1 MLCIAQTYLYPMKA
15 LWTLNPYFW
24 RYKWLLLSGVFF
36 VLLSAAFS
44 VFPAVYIR
52 EAFDEVAWAISG
64 QGSPDSQ
71 RSMGLRNA
79 LMIYSALILG
89 LSVLKGLFT
98 FLMRQTL
105 IVMSRHI
112 EFDLKNDIYT
122 HYQKLDM
129 GFYRRNST
137 GDLMNRISED
147 VGRTRMYIGPALMYT
162 INTAF
167 ATGITLY
174 FMFSVDVRLSL
185 MTLAPMPLLVWC
197 IYRVSTL
204 INQRSHAV
212 QAQQSAIST
221 LAQETFSGLRVLKAF
236 GLEAEQTQ
244 RYATSAGQTFVQN
257 ERLYRVNALFM
268 PLMLLLVGTSTLIA
282 VWVGGQG
289 VIEGRLSP
297 GVIAEFVYYVNLLT
311 WPIASIGW
319 VMSMVQR
326 AEASMQRI
334 NDFLHIQPVIQNPK
348 SPYSSE
354 NYRGEIVFENV
365 SYTYPDSGIKA
376 LSEFSAHISP
386 GETIV
391 VVGKT
396 GSGKTTLGLLLNRVM
411 DPQSG
416 RILVDGV
423 DIRQWDVQALR
434 RAIGTVPQDAFLFS
448 DTIAEN
454 IAFGTVDASRG
465 EVEEYA
471 ELAHVAEDVRGFPL
485 GFDTVVGERGISLSG
500 GQKQRVSIARA
511 LIKKPPMLLLDD
523 ALSAVDTDTEVNI
536 LSELREKLHGVTA
549 VLITQRLSCVHL
561 ADRIYVLED
570 GRMTQEG
577 THQSLVQ
584 VPGVYAELYAL
595 QNPDSWTAA

>member
-1 MLCIAQTYLYPMKA
+1 MKA

-24 RYKWLLLSGVFF
+24 RYKWLLLSGVLF

-52 EAFDEVAWAISG
+52 EAFDEVAVAISG
-64 QGSPDSQ
+64 QGTPDAQ
-71 RSMGLRNA
+71 RSLDLKQA
-79 LMIYSALILG
+79 LMLYSALILG

-185 MTLAPMPLLVWC
+185 LTLAPMPLLVWC

-236 GLEAEQTQ
+236 GLEAEQTE
-244 RYATSAGQTFVQN
+244 RYATSASQSFAQN

-268 PLMLLLVGTSTLIA
+268 PLMLLLVGSSTLIA

-334 NDFLHIQPVIQNPK
+334 NDFLLIAPAIQ
-348 SPYSSE
+348 SPE
-354 NYRGEIVFENV
+354 HPYRPEAFRGDIVFENV
-365 SYTYPDSGIKA
+365 SYTYPDSGIQA
-376 LSEFSAHISP
+376 LNSFSAHIAP

-396 GSGKTTLGLLLNRVM
+396 GSGKSTLGLLLNRVM
-411 DPQSG
+411 DPQTG

-423 DIRQWDVQALR
+423 DIRSWDVQALR

-454 IAFGTVDASRG
+454 IAFGTMDAGR
-465 EVEEYA
+465 EVVEEYA
-471 ELAHVAEDVRGFPL
+471 ELAHVAEDVRGFPK
-485 GFDTVVGERGISLSG
+485 GFDTVVGERGVTLSG

-511 LIKKPPMLLLDD
+511 LIKKPPMLVLDD

-536 LSELREKLHGVTA
+536 LSDLREKLQGVTA
-549 VLITQRLSCVHL
+549 LLITQRLSCVHL
-561 ADRIYVLED
+561 ADRIYVLEE
-570 GRMTQEG
+570 GRLTQEG
-577 THQSLVQ
+577 THSSLVQ
-584 VPGVYAELYAL
+584 EDGVYAELYAL
-595 QNPDSWTAA
+595 QNPDSWSAA

>member
-1 MLCIAQTYLYPMKA
+1 MKA

-36 VLLSAAFS
+36 VLLSSAFS

-52 EAFDEVAWAISG
+52 EAFDEVAAAISG
-64 QGSPDSQ
+64 QGASNTE
-71 RSMGLRNA
+71 RNLDLKHA
-79 LMIYSALILG
+79 LILYSALILG
-89 LSVLKGLFT
+89 LSIIKGLFT

-105 IVMSRHI
+105 IVMSRHM
-112 EFDLKNDIYT
+112 EYDLKNAIYA
-122 HYQKLDM
+122 HYQKLDLA
-129 GFYRRNST
+129 FYRRNST

-147 VGRTRMYIGPALMYT
+147 VSRTRMYIGPALMYT
-162 INTAF
+162 LNTAF
-167 ATGITLY
+167 ATGITLF
-174 FMFSVDVRLSL
+174 FMFSVDVKLSL
-185 MTLAPMPLLVWC
+185 LTLAPMPFLVWC

-236 GLEAEQTQ
+236 GLEEEQTE
-244 RYATSAGQTFVQN
+244 RYADSASRSFQQN

-268 PLMLLLVGTSTLIA
+268 PLMLLLVGASTLIA

-297 GVIAEFVYYVNLLT
+297 GVIAEFIYYVNLLT

-334 NDFLHIQPVIQNPK
+334 NDFLHVEPAIQNTSHASVP
-348 SPYSSE
+348 E
-354 NYRGEIVFENV
+354 HIRGEIVFENV
-365 SYTYPDSGIKA
+365 SYTYPDSGIQA
-376 LSEFSAHISP
+376 LKNFSARIAP

-396 GSGKTTLGLLLNRVM
+396 GSGKSTLGLLLNRLM
-411 DPQSG
+411 DPTKG
-416 RILVDGV
+416 RILVDGL
-423 DIRQWDVQALR
+423 DIREWDVDALR
-434 RAIGTVPQDAFLFS
+434 KAVGTVPQDAFLFS
-448 DTIAEN
+448 DSIAEN
-454 IAFGTVDASRG
+454 IAFGTLEADRSL
-465 EVEEYA
+465 VESYA
-471 ELAHVAEDVRGFPL
+471 ELAYVAEDVRGFPK
-485 GFDTVVGERGISLSG
+485 GFDTVVGERGVTLSG

-511 LIKKPPMLLLDD
+511 LIKQPPMLVLDD

-536 LSELREKLHGVTA
+536 LSGLRERIAGVTA
-549 VLITQRLSCVHL
+549 LLITQRLSCVHL
-561 ADRIYVLED
+561 ADRIYVLDE
-570 GRMTQEG
+570 GVLVQEG
-577 THQSLVQ
+577 THSSLVQ
-584 VPGVYAELYAL
+584 VPGIYAELYTL
-595 QNPDSWTAA
+595 QNPDA

>member
-1 MLCIAQTYLYPMKA
+1 MKA

-24 RYKWLLLSGVFF
+24 RYKWLLLSGVLF

-52 EAFDEVAWAISG
+52 EAFDEVAVAISG
-64 QGSPDSQ
+64 QGTPDAQ
-71 RSMGLRNA
+71 RSLDLKQA
-79 LMIYSALILG
+79 LMLYSALILG

-185 MTLAPMPLLVWC
+185 LTLAPMPLLVWC

-236 GLEAEQTQ
+236 GLEAEQTE
-244 RYATSAGQTFVQN
+244 RYATSASQSFAQN

-268 PLMLLLVGTSTLIA
+268 PLMLLLVGSSTLIA

-334 NDFLHIQPVIQNPK
+334 NDFLLIEPAIQ
-348 SPYSSE
+348 SPE
-354 NYRGEIVFENV
+354 HPYRREAFRGDIVFENV
-365 SYTYPDSGIKA
+365 SYTYPDSGIQA
-376 LSEFSAHISP
+376 LNSFSAHIAP

-396 GSGKTTLGLLLNRVM
+396 GSGKSTLGLLLNRVM
-411 DPQSG
+411 DPQTG

-423 DIRQWDVQALR
+423 DIRSWDVQALR

-454 IAFGTVDASRG
+454 IAFGTMDAGR
-465 EVEEYA
+465 EVVEEYA
-471 ELAHVAEDVRGFPL
+471 ELAHVAEDVRGFPK
-485 GFDTVVGERGISLSG
+485 GFDTVVGERGVTLSG

-511 LIKKPPMLLLDD
+511 LIKKPPMLVLDD

-536 LSELREKLHGVTA
+536 LSDLREKLQGVTA
-549 VLITQRLSCVHL
+549 LLITQRLSCVHL
-561 ADRIYVLED
+561 ADRIYVLEE
-570 GRMTQEG
+570 GRLTQEG
-577 THQSLVQ
+577 THSSLVQ
-584 VPGVYAELYAL
+584 EDGVYAELYAL
-595 QNPDSWTAA
+595 QNPDSWSAA

>member
-1 MLCIAQTYLYPMKA
+1 MKA

-24 RYKWLLLSGVFF
+24 RYKWLLLSGVLF
-36 VLLSAAFS
+36 VLLSSAFS

-52 EAFDEVAWAISG
+52 QAFDEVAAAISG
-64 QGSPDSQ
+64 QGTPDAQ
-71 RSMGLRNA
+71 RSLDLKQA
-79 LMIYSALILG
+79 LIIYSALILG
-89 LSVLKGLFT
+89 LSIIKGLFT

-112 EFDLKNDIYT
+112 EYDLKNAIYA
-122 HYQKLDM
+122 HYQKLDLA
-129 GFYRRNST
+129 FYRRNST

-147 VGRTRMYIGPALMYT
+147 VSRTRMYIGPALMYT
-162 INTAF
+162 LNTAF

-185 MTLAPMPLLVWC
+185 LTLAPMPILVWC

-236 GLEAEQTQ
+236 GLEEEQTE
-244 RYATSAGQTFVQN
+244 RYAESAARSFQQN

-268 PLMLLLVGTSTLIA
+268 PLMLLLVGASTLIA

-297 GVIAEFVYYVNLLT
+297 GVIAEFIYYVNLLT

-334 NDFLHIQPVIQNPK
+334 NDFLHVEPAIQNAPDAR
-348 SPYSSE
+348 SPE
-354 NYRGEIVFENV
+354 TIRGEIVFENV
-365 SYTYPDSGIKA
+365 SYTYPDSGIQA
-376 LSEFSAHISP
+376 LKNFSARIAP

-396 GSGKTTLGLLLNRVM
+396 GSGKSTLGLLLNRLM
-411 DPQSG
+411 DPTEG
-416 RILVDGV
+416 RILVDGL
-423 DIRQWDVQALR
+423 DIRDWDVNALR
-434 RAIGTVPQDAFLFS
+434 KAVGTVPQDAFLFS
-448 DTIAEN
+448 DSIAEN
-454 IAFGTVDASRG
+454 IAFGTLEADRPTAES
-465 EVEEYA
+465 YA
-471 ELAHVAEDVRGFPL
+471 ELAHVADDVRGFPK
-485 GFDTVVGERGISLSG
+485 GFDTVVGERGVTLSG

-511 LIKKPPMLLLDD
+511 LIKQPPMLVLDD
-523 ALSAVDTDTEVNI
+523 ALSAVDTDTEVSI
-536 LSELREKLHGVTA
+536 LSGLRERIAGVTA
-549 VLITQRLSCVHL
+549 LLITQRLSCVHL
-561 ADRIYVLED
+561 ADRIYVLD
-570 GRMTQEG
+570 EG
-577 THQSLVQ
+577 SLVQ
-584 VPGVYAELYAL
+584 EGSHAALVQTPGIYAELYAL
-595 QNPDSWTAA
+595 QNPDTW

>member
-1 MLCIAQTYLYPMKA
+1 MKA

-24 RYKWLLLSGVFF
+24 RYKWLLLSGVLF

-44 VFPAVYIR
+44 VFPAIYIR
-52 EAFDEVAWAISG
+52 EAFDEVAIAISG
-64 QGSPDSQ
+64 QVSEDTQ
-71 RSMGLRNA
+71 RSLA
-79 LMIYSALILG
+79 LQDALILYSALILG
-89 LSVLKGLFT
+89 LSVLKGIFT

-112 EFDLKNDIYT
+112 EFDLKNDIYAQ
-122 HYQKLDM
+122 YQKLDM

-167 ATGITLY
+167 ATGLTLF
-174 FMFSVDVRLSL
+174 FMFRVDVRLSL
-185 MTLAPMPLLVWC
+185 LTLAPMPLLVWC

-212 QAQQSAIST
+212 QSQQSAIST

-236 GLEAEQTQ
+236 GLESEQTD
-244 RYATSAGQTFVQN
+244 RYAESASRSFAQN

-268 PLMLLLVGTSTLIA
+268 PLMLLLVGSSTLIA

-334 NDFLHIQPVIQNPK
+334 NDFIQIEPNIV
-348 SPYSSE
+348 SPEQAYAPTE
-354 NYRGEIVFENV
+354 FKGDIIFEAV
-365 SYTYPDSGIKA
+365 SYTYPDSGIVA
-376 LSEFSAHISP
+376 LKNFSAHIAP

-396 GSGKTTLGLLLNRVM
+396 GSGKSTLGLLLNRLM
-411 DPQSG
+411 DPNEG

-423 DIRQWDVQALR
+423 DIREWDLHALR
-434 RAIGTVPQDAFLFS
+434 GAIGTVPQDAFLFS
-448 DTIAEN
+448 DSIAEN
-454 IAFGTVDASRG
+454 IAFGTTHSSRASI
-465 EVEEYA
+465 EEYA
-471 ELAHVAEDVRGFPL
+471 ALADLAEDIEGFPK
-485 GFDTVVGERGISLSG
+485 GYDTIVGERGVTLSG

-511 LIKKPPMLLLDD
+511 LIKKPPMLVLDD
-523 ALSAVDTDTEVNI
+523 ALSAVDTETEVNI
-536 LSELREKLHGVTA
+536 LTGLRVKLHGVTA
-549 VLITQRLSCVHL
+549 MLITQRLSCVHL

-570 GRMTQEG
+570 GRLSQEG
-577 THQSLVQ
+577 SHVQLVQ
-584 VPGVYAELYAL
+584 QKGIYSELYAL
-595 QNPDSWTAA
+595 QNPDTWSAE

>member
-1 MLCIAQTYLYPMKA
+1 MKA

-24 RYKWLLLSGVFF
+24 RYKWLLLSGIVF

-52 EAFDEVAWAISG
+52 EAFDEVAGAISG
-64 QGSPDSQ
+64 QGAADSE
-71 RSMGLRNA
+71 RSLALRNA
-79 LMIYSALILG
+79 LILYSALILG
-89 LSVLKGLFT
+89 LSVLKGVFT

-167 ATGITLY
+167 ATGLTLF
-174 FMFSVDVRLSL
+174 FMFRVDVRLSL
-185 MTLAPMPLLVWC
+185 LTLAPMPLLVWC

-212 QAQQSAIST
+212 QSQQSAIST

-236 GLEAEQTQ
+236 GLESEQTE
-244 RYATSAGQTFVQN
+244 RYAESASRSFAQN

-268 PLMLLLVGTSTLIA
+268 PLMLLLVGSSTLIA
-282 VWVGGQG
+282 VWIGGQG

-334 NDFLHIQPVIQNPK
+334 NDFLQIEPAIE
-348 SPYSSE
+348 SPE
-354 NYRGEIVFENV
+354 QAHAPTEFKGDIVFDGV
-365 SYTYPDSGIKA
+365 SYTYPDSGIVA
-376 LSEFSAHISP
+376 LKNFSAHIAP

-396 GSGKTTLGLLLNRVM
+396 GSGKSTLGLLLNRVM
-411 DPQSG
+411 DPNEG

-423 DIRQWDVQALR
+423 DIRAWDVQALR

-448 DTIAEN
+448 DSIAEN
-454 IAFGTVDASRG
+454 IAFGTTDSSRASI
-465 EVEEYA
+465 EEYA
-471 ELAHVAEDVRGFPL
+471 ALADVADDIQGFPK
-485 GFDTVVGERGISLSG
+485 GYDTIVGERGVTLSG

-511 LIKKPPMLLLDD
+511 LIKKPPMLVLDD
-523 ALSAVDTDTEVNI
+523 ALSAVDTETEVNI
-536 LSELREKLHGVTA
+536 LTGLREKLHGVTA
-549 VLITQRLSCVHL
+549 ILITQRLSCVHL

-570 GRMTQEG
+570 GRLTQEG
-577 THQSLVQ
+577 THSQLVQ
-584 VPGVYAELYAL
+584 VEGIYSELYAL
-595 QNPDSWTAA
+595 QNPDTWSAA